1 MRNIFGASPIIA
13 VLLIAA
19 LLAASAA
26 YAQTFSIWGGT
37 SVPTPPPA
45 PSIMLANTGSAILV
59 NTGVKLLVQ

>member
-1 MRNIFGASPIIA
+1 MKPVIA
-13 VLLIAA
+13 VLIIAA

-26 YAQTFSIWGGT
+26 YAEKFKVWGNNT
-37 SVPTPPPA
+37 PTPPPA